1 MYRITVWHGEGKS
14 LFYVVKETK
23 TSLGEEW
30 EVTHTA
36 ESRPMAEKYI
46 EEMGG

>member
-1 MYRITVWHGEGKS
+1 MYRITVWHGEHRS
-14 LFYVVKETK
+14 LFYVIK
-23 TSLGEEW
+23 LDNDGEW
-30 EVTHTA
+30 EVIHTA